1 MEKIIVKNFLILENI
16 EMPINKFNLV
26 IGEQASGKSL
36 LSKLVYYF
44 KNNLDD
50 FISCVVNEKS
60 YDEFVNRLEKS
71 FLLNFP
77 NEYWKQNKSF
87 EISYEIN
94 SYYFQI
100 KSDFRRN
107 SRVNLIL
114 SEEFSK
120 VFNELKNTINV
131 WKEEFRNR
139 ELSEVSEGLRLTIP
153 FELHARENITKA
165 LKESNI
171 SGFFQTQTF
180 IPSSRSFFANLQ
192 KNYWSLTDDILDIDP
207 LISRFGKSYD
217 NAKNLYNIISKHDVF
232 KPKVD
237 VSNCLNE
244 VIKAEYQEID
254 GDDWIVND
262 SYKVRLSRASSGQ
275 QEAFPMLLILM
286 MNNYRIAGLN
296 FHSMYI
302 EEPEAHL
309 FPDAQ
314 AKVVSAILKIFS
326 KQDTNFFI
334 TTHSPYILTSINN
347 SIYANQL
354 IESGKVTEEKFVDI
368 SNGSYPINFSD
379 ISAYS
384 ITKGQITDI
393 KDYELNLIDGTFL
406 DSISNN
412 FGKIFN
418 QLLDLDS

>member
-1 MEKIIVKNFLILENI
+1 MTEKLQVTGFLTIKKAHLEIKKINII
-16 EMPINKFNLV
+16 
-26 IGEQASGKSL
+26 IGPQANGKSL
-36 LSKLVYYF
+36 LAKLLHFF
-44 KNNLDD
+44 KT
-50 FISCVVNEKS
+50 INE
-60 YDEFVNRLEKS
+60 EFFEGIRL
-71 FLLNFP
+71 
-77 NEYWKQNKSF
+77 NKSKRDFDKGIITAF
-87 EISYEIN
+87 EEKFPRYTWEGSSFSIIYDLDEIN
-94 SYYFQI
+94 I
-100 KSDFRRN
+100 KIIGRKN
-107 SRVNLIL
+107 SSGKTSL
-114 SEEFSK
+114 
-120 VFNELKNTINV
+120 TINYSPLIAKIFTNKKKV
-131 WKEEFRNR
+131 YIKHLAEIKTTEKPGRPQFAFAESQVFFEHVIEPLRR
-139 ELSEVSEGLRLTIP
+139 EDYSS
-153 FELHARENITKA
+153 FF
-165 LKESNI
+165 SNPI
-171 SGFFQTQTF
+171 F
-180 IPSSRSFFANLQ
+180 IPATRSFFANLQ